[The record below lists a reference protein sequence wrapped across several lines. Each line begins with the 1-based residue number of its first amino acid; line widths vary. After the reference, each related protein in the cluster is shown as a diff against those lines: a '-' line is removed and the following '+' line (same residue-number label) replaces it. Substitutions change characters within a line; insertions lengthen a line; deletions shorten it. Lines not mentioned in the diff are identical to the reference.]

1 MNSVFLAAAST
12 TTTTSS
18 TTTTIRGRPVDQDT
32 TTTPWW
38 WWVTSKPKTGNLFS
52 YNLLKTAK
60 LCGICFEQII
70 PENKKFTLP
79 SVIFLWIG

>member
-1 MNSVFLAAAST
+1 MIEVIGSVSLAAVST

-52 YNLLKTAK
+52 YDLLETSTP
-60 LCGICFEQII
+60 CFEQII
-70 PENKKFTLP
+70 RESKKFTKCTL
-79 SVIFLWIG
+79 LWVE